1 MDTEG
6 TRKEYYI
13 NQLNAKLAREAEKAN
28 DTIKMPVTEAEVV
41 TINVMLMVLAWKK
54 GDTQKGRNI
63 QQLAE
68 YIGLNGKR
76 MLTDLASG
84 MRNDETRSHMT
95 NKSAEKFS
103 SKLGISKDRFLGR
116 RSLFISASNMEHK
129 EAVWVLYRR
138 LIFLVKHEGE
148 TRKTSIQQGMLD
160 GFSFAWKEAWGNL
173 ENIRNELSNKNR
185 YRSAKELPLST
196 RALNSIEHYVIDD
209 IRKSYEMISE
219 KDTPSGDYE
228 KLLYHF
234 KFREH
239 FIENAETLEVLTE
252 VLERFS
258 FDTIRDIQNGSLLK
272 RYEQALREQ
281 LLYIQ
286 TVNLLKQK
294 EAKAKPKG
302 STAKL

>member
-1 MDTEG
+1 
-6 TRKEYYI
+6 
-13 NQLNAKLAREAEKAN
+13 
-28 DTIKMPVTEAEVV
+28 
-41 TINVMLMVLAWKK
+41 
-54 GDTQKGRNI
+54 
-63 QQLAE
+63 
-68 YIGLNGKR
+68 
-76 MLTDLASG
+76 
-84 MRNDETRSHMT
+84 
-95 NKSAEKFS
+95 
-103 SKLGISKDRFLGR
+103 
-116 RSLFISASNMEHK
+116 
-129 EAVWVLYRR
+129 
-138 LIFLVKHEGE
+138 
-148 TRKTSIQQGMLD
+148 
-160 GFSFAWKEAWGNL
+160 
-173 ENIRNELSNKNR
+173 
-185 YRSAKELPLST
+185 
-196 RALNSIEHYVIDD
+196 
-209 IRKSYEMISE
+209 MISE